1 MPYESMP
8 DLPELLR
15 EAGEGFPFD
24 VLCAFCNGDK
34 LPATVPTRVQ
44 RSAAFMVAMCELMDT
59 TDPEAAF
66 LDALHELA
74 HAAVEF
80 GVDWTAAE
88 RHTWAD
94 VRRERAALGC
104 SGAYKAPY

>member
-15 EAGEGFPFD
+15 EAQVSSADLLLLSLEEVHPI
-24 VLCAFCNGDK
+24 
-34 LPATVPTRVQ
+34 LPPTVPARVA
-44 RSAAFMVAMCELMDT
+44 RSAAFMACLCELMDSS
-59 TDPEAAF
+59 DPETAF
-66 LDALHELA
+66 RHAMREMQ

-80 GVDWTAAE
+80 GMNWTAEDRAG
-88 RHTWAD
+88 WAD

-104 SGAYKAPY
+104 PGVPG